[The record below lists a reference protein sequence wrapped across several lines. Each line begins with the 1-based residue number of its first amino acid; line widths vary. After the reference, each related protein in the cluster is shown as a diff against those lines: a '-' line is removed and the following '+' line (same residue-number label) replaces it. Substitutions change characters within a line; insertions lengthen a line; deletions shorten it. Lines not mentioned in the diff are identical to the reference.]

1 MCWVKYSSLDSANII
16 GTNCNTPTM
25 LLLSANT
32 SKHDRSHG
40 CGGETICVEVL
51 NLVSAITIVAV
62 QVF

>member
-40 CGGETICVEVL
+40 CGGENYMC
-51 NLVSAITIVAV
+51 
-62 QVF
+62 